1 MTKVELQIIS
11 DPDMY
16 ILFEK
21 GTWGGVSNSYRK
33 PATSIQNLMTLK
45 KNKKNGDKDGKA
57 LYKLMNNNVYE
68 KPMEN
73 VRNRIDV
80 KLVSYKKKLF

>member
-1 MTKVELQIIS
+1 
-11 DPDMY
+11 
-16 ILFEK
+16 
-21 GTWGGVSNSYRK
+21 
-33 PATSIQNLMTLK
+33 MTLK

-80 KLVSYKKKLF
+80 KLVSYKKNYFKWATKSSYMSHKIFDNDLVEILKKVVFTLNKPAYIALCI

>member
-1 MTKVELQIIS
+1 
-11 DPDMY
+11 
-16 ILFEK
+16 
-21 GTWGGVSNSYRK
+21 
-33 PATSIQNLMTLK
+33 
-45 KNKKNGDKDGKA
+45 
-57 LYKLMNNNVYE
+57 MNNNVYE